1 MRDNTFVAGLKNAL
15 DTSEMTGIWFRVFLA
30 TVYIS
35 SQAGS
40 VWGKVP
46 IVWQVV
52 SRDEV
57 GHGKVSQ
64 KYWNKEDNKDMTKYT
79 STNSGRLSTLAR
91 MALCL
96 CLLIFAAH
104 PAFSQ
109 ADQGAITG
117 TITDSTGA
125 VVPNAQVTVTAA
137 ETGLVLKGTADASG
151 VFVFSPLKVGTY
163 TVSASSA
170 GFSTTTQ
177 ENVALHVQDRIALE
191 IVLKSGGTNEVV
203 TVSTAPPLLQ
213 TEEGSTGQVI
223 ESKTI
228 NETPLNGRNW
238 VFIAQLTAGV
248 APANGARGQKGGDFN
263 ANGQRAEQNNY
274 IMDGVDNN
282 VNVVDFFNGASYVVR
297 PPPDALAEFKVQT
310 GAYSSEFGHSAGAV
324 VNASIK
330 SGTNHI
336 HGSAWEY
343 IRNDAFDVREFFQ
356 GSAPIAEYRQNQ
368 FGATLGLPVIKDK
381 LFFFGD
387 VEANR
392 IVFGETHSGLQ
403 VPTANERVG
412 NFSELLNPAL
422 VNGHTI
428 QLYLPSTTAA
438 GTTPIANN
446 RLDQSGVT
454 LDPVALKLLSLF
466 PQPNQGVAGQT
477 YDNYTSQTN
486 TLDNT
491 FQWDVRSD
499 WNISSKDQAFG
510 RYSYNHEPS
519 THPAALGPILDGGGF
534 GDTGQLVQLGE
545 NFAGSETHIFTPTLT
560 NEFRFGYNYGHYAGL
575 HENANNPTAAS
586 DLGLGGVPYAGN
598 NGGLPFFSVG
608 GLSNFGSPQFY
619 ATNEYENV
627 YQILDNVTKVWGN
640 HTFKTGINIQR
651 IRFSTSQPTQPR
663 GTYTFNGT
671 YTSQPGTSNTGY
683 GIADLL
689 TNNQNSTAVSNV
701 FTSDDVRFNRS
712 FYAQD
717 DWKVNQKLTVNYGA
731 RYDYSTP
738 YLERHDN
745 QAAFVPTSAFIAS
758 GSTGEYRIPISQ
770 QNKVTIP
777 NKFVSLL
784 AEDGVTIKFVSNRY
798 LVEPQKTNVAP
809 RAGFAYKVTDKAVI
823 HGGYGIFFGGL
834 ESTGYYPNFGENFPF
849 EFDSTYA
856 AATCNLNGSCVNN
869 GFTLEN
875 GFSAL
880 LNSPTGLLT
889 APAKP
894 TLRGGEGK
902 VRTPYSE
909 QYNLTVEYGISNSL
923 VGSIGYVGAVAR
935 HLQSFP
941 NPNGQTVLTPN
952 GFNGYTDANG
962 DYDNPFQPFPHLNGF
977 SYTAYDAASNYNSV
991 QGKLEKR
998 LTNGMSFLATYTYAH
1013 SLDDADTPLGTTGD
1027 QGSRSVNI
1035 LGLRGDYGSS
1045 GFDVRHRLTINGNYE
1060 LPFGKGRK
1068 YLNNS
1073 GKIADYAIGGW
1084 SSSFVFRA
1092 ETGQPITI
1100 TTSNIANPSGA
1111 QANAIRIANAYNSG
1125 GAPNSTNP
1133 TITCAPKAR
1142 TVTNWFNPCSFANP
1156 KADDIGYTTAVYS
1169 DGTKVPNTVGG
1180 AAALAYLGANRGQTY
1195 GPGYERVDA
1204 SLFKSFPTFREQSLQ
1219 FRADI
1224 FNALNTPG
1232 YGTPAN
1238 LNDSSTGGLITGART
1253 FAANAP
1259 DSRYFQFALKYTF

>member
-1 MRDNTFVAGLKNAL
+1 MTHLSSTTF
-15 DTSEMTGIWFRVFLA
+15 R
-30 TVYIS
+30 
-35 SQAGS
+35 
-40 VWGKVP
+40 
-46 IVWQVV
+46 
-52 SRDEV
+52 R
-57 GHGKVSQ
+57 
-64 KYWNKEDNKDMTKYT
+64 
-79 STNSGRLSTLAR
+79 AR
-91 MALCL
+91 ILVQMALCL
-96 CLLIFAAH
+96 CVVMFAAM
-104 PAFSQ
+104 PSFGQ

-117 TITDSTGA
+117 TVQDATGA
-125 VVPNAQVTVTAA
+125 VVPNAQVSVAST
-137 ETGLVLKGTADASG
+137 ETGLVLKSVADGSG
-151 VFVFSPLKVGTY
+151 NFVFSPLKIGTY
-163 TVSASSA
+163 TVSASA
-170 GFSTTTQ
+170 PGFSTTTQ
-177 ENVALHVQDRIALE
+177 ENVTLHVQDRIALE
-191 IVLKSGGTNEVV
+191 IVLKNGSENTTV
-203 TVSTAPPLLQ
+203 TVTSAPPLLQ

-228 NETPLNGRNW
+228 NDTPLNGRNW
-238 VFIAQLTAGV
+238 IFIAQLTAGV

-356 GSAPIAEYRQNQ
+356 GTSPIAEYRQNQ
-368 FGATLGLPVIKDK
+368 FGATLGLPIIKDK

-392 IVFGETHSGLQ
+392 IVFGETHSGLT
-403 VPTANERVG
+403 VPTAKERTG
-412 NFSELLNPAL
+412 DFSELLNSSL
-422 VNGHTI
+422 VNGNTI
-428 QLYLPSTTAA
+428 QLYLPNATAA
-438 GTTPIANN
+438 GTTQVAGN

-466 PQPNQGVAGQT
+466 PNPNIGIAGQT
-477 YDNYTSQTN
+477 YSNYTSQTN

-491 FQWDVRSD
+491 FQWDTRVD
-499 WNISSKDQAFG
+499 YNLSSNDQMFA

-519 THPAALGPILDGGGF
+519 THPASLGPILDGGGF

-545 NFAGSETHIFTPTLT
+545 NFAGSETHIFSPTLT

-586 DLGLGGVPYAGN
+586 SLGLGGVPYAAN
-598 NGGLPFFSVG
+598 NGGLPSFGVG
-608 GLSNFGSPQFY
+608 GLSGFGSPQFY

-627 YQILDNVTKVWGN
+627 YQVLDNVTKVLGN
-640 HTFKTGINIQR
+640 HTFKAGVNIQR

-663 GTYTFNGT
+663 GTYSFNGQ
-671 YTSQPGTSNTGY
+671 YTSKPGTANTGY

-689 TNNQNSTAVSNV
+689 TDNMSSTAVSNV

-717 DWKVNQKLTVNYGA
+717 DWKVTGRLTVNYGA

-745 QAAFVPTSAFIAS
+745 QAAFVPTSPFVAS
-758 GSTGEYRIPISQ
+758 SSTGEYRIPVSQ
-770 QNKVTIP
+770 QSKVTVP
-777 NKFVSLL
+777 AKFVSLL
-784 AEDGVTIKFVSNRY
+784 AEDGITVKYVSNRY
-798 LVEPQKTNVAP
+798 LVQPQKTNVAP
-809 RAGFAYKVTDKAVI
+809 RVGFAFKATDKAVV

-849 EFDSTYA
+849 EFDSTYNA
-856 AATCNLNGSCVNN
+856 PSCNLNGSCPNN

-889 APAKP
+889 APKQP
-894 TLRGGEGK
+894 TLRGGEAK
-902 VRTPYSE
+902 VRTPYSQ
-909 QYNLTVEYGISNSL
+909 QYNLTVEYGFSNSL
-923 VGSIGYVGAVAR
+923 VGSLGYVGAVSH

-941 NPNGQTVLTPN
+941 NANGQTVLTPSN
-952 GFNGYTDANG
+952 FGGYTDANG
-962 DYDNPFQPFPHLNGF
+962 DHTNPYEPFPHVNF
-977 SYTAYDAASNYNSV
+977 SYTAYDAASNYNSL
-991 QGKLEKR
+991 QAKIEKR
-998 LTNGMSFLATYTYAH
+998 LTNGLSFLTTYTYAK
-1013 SLDDADTPLGTTGD
+1013 SLDNADTPLGTTGD
-1027 QGSRSVNI
+1027 QGDRGINI
-1035 LGLRGDYGSS
+1035 LGWEGDYGPS
-1045 GFDVRHRLTINGNYE
+1045 GFDVRHRLTINGNYA
-1060 LPFGKGRK
+1060 LPVGKGK
-1068 YLNNS
+1068 MYLNH
-1073 GKIADYAIGGW
+1073 GGIADYAIGGW
-1084 SSSFVFRA
+1084 STSFVFRA

-1100 TTSNIANPSGA
+1100 GTNGITSPSGA
-1111 QANAIRIANAYNSG
+1111 SVNANRIGDPFKSG
-1125 GAPNSTNP
+1125 GSTNSTNP
-1133 TITCAPKAR
+1133 GTTCATKVR
-1142 TVTNWFNPCSFANP
+1142 TVINWYNPCAFANP
-1156 KADDIGYTTAVYS
+1156 KADDLGYTANFFP
-1169 DGTKVPNTVGG
+1169 GTTQLIPNTVSG
-1180 AAALAYLGANRGQTY
+1180 AAALPYLGSNRGQTTA
-1195 GPGYERVDA
+1195 PGYERVDA

-1232 YGTPAN
+1232 YGTPSN
-1238 LNDSSTGGLITGART
+1238 TGISKNGGQITGART
-1253 FAANAP
+1253 FASNAP
-1259 DSRYFQFALKYTF
+1259 DSRYFQFALKYSF

>member
-1 MRDNTFVAGLKNAL
+1 MTK
-15 DTSEMTGIWFRVFLA
+15 DTSSI
-30 TVYIS
+30 
-35 SQAGS
+35 
-40 VWGKVP
+40 
-46 IVWQVV
+46 
-52 SRDEV
+52 
-57 GHGKVSQ
+57 
-64 KYWNKEDNKDMTKYT
+64 
-79 STNSGRLSTLAR
+79 SGRLSTLAQ

-96 CLLIFAAH
+96 CLTLFVAH

-117 TITDSTGA
+117 TVTDSTGA
-125 VVPNAQVTVTAA
+125 VVPNAQVSVTSAD
-137 ETGLVLKGTADASG
+137 TGLVLKSTADGSG
-151 VFVFSPLKVGTY
+151 VFIFSPLKVGTY
-163 TVSASSA
+163 TVSAVA
-170 GFSTTTQ
+170 TGFSTTTQ
-177 ENVALHVQDRIALE
+177 ENVALHVQDRISLE
-191 IVLKSGGTNEVV
+191 IVLKNGAENTTV

-356 GSAPIAEYRQNQ
+356 GASPIAEYRQNQ
-368 FGATLGLPVIKDK
+368 FGATLGLPIIKDK

-392 IVFGETHSGLQ
+392 IVFGETHSGLS
-403 VPTANERVG
+403 VPTLKERTG
-412 NFSELLNPAL
+412 DLSELLNPAL
-422 VNGHTI
+422 TNGKVI
-428 QLYLPSTTAA
+428 QQIYVPNPAA
-438 GTTPIANN
+438 NGVVPVAGN
-446 RLDQSGVT
+446 RLDLSGVP
-454 LDPVALKLLSLF
+454 LDAVALRILSLF
-466 PQPNQGVAGQT
+466 PAPNIGVPGQT
-477 YDNYTSQTN
+477 YNNYTSQTN
-486 TLDNT
+486 ILDNT
-491 FQWDVRSD
+491 FQWDVRMD
-499 WNISSKDQAFG
+499 ANPTTKDQIFG

-519 THPAALGPILDGGGF
+519 THPAPLGPTLDGGGF

-586 DLGLGGVPYAGN
+586 DLGLGGIPYAAN
-598 NGGLPFFSVG
+598 NGGLPFIQVT

-627 YQILDNVTKVWGN
+627 YQILDNVTKIFGN
-640 HTFKTGINIQR
+640 HSFKAGVNIQR

-663 GTYTFNGT
+663 GTYEFQGATNANKNF
-671 YTSQPGTSNTGY
+671 YTGQAGVANTGA
-683 GIADLL
+683 GIADFL
-689 TNNQNSTAVSNV
+689 TNNQGVTDVSNI

-717 DWKVNQKLTVNYGA
+717 DWKVNAKLTVNYGV

-738 YLERHDN
+738 YLERHDH
-745 QAAFVPTSAFIAS
+745 QAAFVPTSGFIAH
-758 GSTGEYRIPISQ
+758 GSTGEYRIPKSQ
-770 QNKVTIP
+770 QGTVTIP
-777 NKFVSLL
+777 DKFISLL

-809 RAGFAYKVTDKAVI
+809 RVGFAYKATDKAVV
-823 HGGYGIFFGGL
+823 HGGYGVFFGGL

-849 EFDSTYA
+849 EFDSTYSA
-856 AATCNLNGSCVNN
+856 PSCTKNGACPNN

-889 APAKP
+889 SPSNP

-902 VRTPYSE
+902 VRTPYSQ
-909 QYNLTVEYGISNSL
+909 QYNMTVEYGISNSM
-923 VGSIGYVGAVAR
+923 VASVGYVGAVSH

-941 NPNGQTVLTPN
+941 NPNGQTALAPSDF
-952 GFNGYTDANG
+952 GGYTDNNG
-962 DYDNPFQPFPHLNGF
+962 DHENPLQPFPHLNGF
-977 SYTAYDAASNYNSV
+977 SYTAYDAASNFNSL
-991 QGKLEKR
+991 QTKLEKR
-998 LTNGMSFLATYTYAH
+998 LTNGLSFLTTYTYAH
-1013 SLDDADTPLGTTGD
+1013 SLDDADTPLGTTGQGG

-1035 LGLRGDYGSS
+1035 LGLRGDYGPST
-1045 GFDVRHRLTINGNYE
+1045 FDVRHRLTINGNYE
-1060 LPFGKGRK
+1060 LPVGKGRK
-1068 YLNNS
+1068 YMNND
-1073 GKIADYAIGGW
+1073 GRIVDYAIGGW

-1092 ETGQPITI
+1092 QTGQPLSIV
-1100 TTSNIANPSGA
+1100 TSNIANPSGA
-1111 QANAIRIANAYNSG
+1111 TANAIKVSDPFGSG
-1125 GAPNSTNP
+1125 GTAPASNP
-1133 TITCAPKAR
+1133 TVACAPKTR
-1142 TVTNWFNPCSFANP
+1142 TVTNWYNPCAFANP
-1156 KADDIGYTTAVYS
+1156 QADNIGYTTAVYADS
-1169 DGTKVPNTVGG
+1169 VTTANPGGQAIPNTVAG
-1180 AAALAYLGANRGQTY
+1180 AAALPYLGSNHGQVS

-1204 SLFKSFPTFREQSLQ
+1204 SLFKSFSTFREQSLQ

-1224 FNALNTPG
+1224 FNVLNTPG
-1232 YGTPAN
+1232 YGQPATMN
-1238 LNDSSTGGLITGART
+1238 NSSTGGQITSARV

>member
-1 MRDNTFVAGLKNAL
+1 MIRESSKN
-15 DTSEMTGIWFRVFLA
+15 F
-30 TVYIS
+30 
-35 SQAGS
+35 
-40 VWGKVP
+40 
-46 IVWQVV
+46 
-52 SRDEV
+52 
-57 GHGKVSQ
+57 
-64 KYWNKEDNKDMTKYT
+64 
-79 STNSGRLSTLAR
+79 GRLRKFLQ
-91 MALCL
+91 MAFCL
-96 CLLIFAAH
+96 CVAIFASQ

-117 TITDSTGA
+117 TVQDSTGA
-125 VVPNAQVTVTAA
+125 VVPNAAVTVTSVD
-137 ETGLVLKGTADASG
+137 TGLVLKTTTDGSG
-151 VFVFSPLKVGTY
+151 VFIFSPLKIGTY
-163 TVSASSA
+163 SVSAVA
-170 GFSTTTQ
+170 PGFSTTTQ
-177 ENVALHVQDRIALE
+177 ENVTLHVQDRIALE
-191 IVLKSGGTNEVV
+191 IQLKNGAESTEV
-203 TVSTAPPLLQ
+203 TVTAAPPLLQ

-228 NETPLNGRNW
+228 NDTPLNGRNW
-238 VFIAQLTAGV
+238 VFIAQLTAGI

-330 SGTNHI
+330 SGTNKI
-336 HGSAWEY
+336 HGSVWEY

-356 GSAPIAEYRQNQ
+356 GSSPIAEYRQNQ
-368 FGATLGLPVIKDK
+368 FGATLGLPIIKDK

-387 VEANR
+387 VEADR
-392 IVFGETHSGLQ
+392 IVFGETHSGLT
-403 VPTANERVG
+403 VPTAKESTG
-412 NFSELLNPAL
+412 DFSELLNPAL
-422 VNGHTI
+422 ISGHTV
-428 QLYLPSTTAA
+428 QLYLPNPAANGTTAVA
-438 GTTPIANN
+438 GN

-466 PQPNQGVAGQT
+466 PSPNVGVPGQT
-477 YDNYTSQTN
+477 YSNYTSQTN

-491 FQWDVRSD
+491 FQWDTRMD
-499 WNISSKDQAFG
+499 YNISSKDQAFG

-534 GDTGQLVQLGE
+534 GDTGQLVSLGE
-545 NFAGSETHIFTPTLT
+545 NFAGSETHIFTPSLT

-575 HENANNPTAAS
+575 HENANNPTLAS
-586 DLGLGGVPYAGN
+586 SLGLGGVPYAQN
-598 NGGLPFFSVG
+598 NGGLPFIQVSG
-608 GLSNFGSPQFY
+608 ISNFGSPQFY

-640 HTFKTGINIQR
+640 HNFKAGVNIQR

-663 GTYTFNGT
+663 GTYDFQGAGNGSKNF
-671 YTSQPGTSNTGY
+671 YTGQAGVANTGA
-683 GIADLL
+683 GLADFL
-689 TNNQNSTAVSNV
+689 TNNQGSTAVSNV

-717 DWKVNQKLTVNYGA
+717 DWKVNQRLTVNYGA

-745 QAAFVPTSAFIAS
+745 QAAFVPTSAFVAS

-770 QNKVTIP
+770 QGKVVIP
-777 NKFVSLL
+777 AAFTNLL
-784 AEDGVTIKFVSNRY
+784 AEDGVKIVYTGNRY
-798 LVEPQKTNVAP
+798 LVQPQKTNVAP
-809 RAGFAYKVTDKAVI
+809 RVGFAYKVTDKAVV
-823 HGGYGIFFGGL
+823 HGGYGVFFGGL

-856 AATCNLNGSCVNN
+856 ASSCSLGGACPNN

-889 APAKP
+889 SPSEP

-923 VGSIGYVGAVAR
+923 VASLGYVGAVSH

-941 NPNGQTVLTPN
+941 NPNGQTVLTPSDF
-952 GFNGYTDANG
+952 GGYTDANG
-962 DYDNPFQPFPHLNGF
+962 DHDNPFQPFPHLNGF
-977 SYTAYDAASNYNSV
+977 SYTAYDAAANYNSL

-998 LTNGMSFLATYTYAH
+998 LTNGLSFLTTYTYAH

-1045 GFDVRHRLTINGNYE
+1045 GFDVRHRFTINGNYE
-1060 LPFGKGRK
+1060 LPFGKGRM

-1100 TTSNIANPSGA
+1100 TTSNISNPTGA
-1111 QANAIRIANAYNSG
+1111 QANAIRVADPFKSG
-1125 GAPNSTNP
+1125 GSPNATNP
-1133 TITCAPKAR
+1133 SITCAPAAR
-1142 TVTNWFNPCSFANP
+1142 TVNNWFNPCSFDNP
-1156 KADDIGYTTAVYS
+1156 EADNIGYTTAFYS

-1180 AAALAYLGANRGQTY
+1180 AAALAYLGSNRGQTTA
-1195 GPGYERVDA
+1195 PGYERVDA
-1204 SLFKSFPTFREQSLQ
+1204 SLFKSFATFREQNLQ
-1219 FRADI
+1219 FRADV
-1224 FNALNTPG
+1224 FNVLNTPA

-1238 LNDSSTGGLITGART
+1238 LNVSTTGGLINSART
-1253 FAANAP
+1253 FQSNTP
-1259 DSRYFQFALKYTF
+1259 DSRFFQFALKYTF